1 MSAALSWG
9 GHRLTRAEFAPVHMM
24 TVLSVVRFVLGITF
38 VVAGVLLLAHFE
50 QSRMLFV
57 TWHVPFPGTAVLFIG
72 ATDVVCGLLFAFGIL
87 TRPVGLLLATIAVGT
102 VMTAGRYGGLL
113 YALVA
118 PVLFLGCV
126 FFAWRS
132 GRVGGSVPVRP
143 PGVQ

>member
-1 MSAALSWG
+1 MVTALPI
-9 GHRLTRAEFAPVHMM
+9 L
-24 TVLSVVRFVLGITF
+24 RFVLGITC
-38 VVAGVLLLAHFE
+38 VVSGVLLLTHFE
-50 QSRMLFV
+50 PSRVLF
-57 TWHVPFPGTAVLFIG
+57 TAWHVPLAGTAVLVIG

-102 VMTAGRYGGLL
+102 AMTAGRYGGLS

-118 PVLFLGCV
+118 FVLFIGCV

-132 GRVGGSVPVRP
+132 GRVGGVAPVRP